1 MAKRSRT
8 PTPEPLAVTKD
19 RAIRLCRLLRLLGT
33 GKQTRVDLLRS
44 LTVDVRGFYRDLATL
59 RTHGIVVELKEGHYL
74 LKGKLEAAIN
84 RVPLPDPHLTLG
96 EAVQLSKGRSGAHR
110 KLKALLDEV
119 LPPESRPARRKGG

>member
-33 GKQTRVDLLRS
+33 SKQTRANLLRS
-44 LTVDVRGFYRDLATL
+44 LVIDVRGFYRDLATL

-74 LKGKLEAAIN
+74 LKGKVDAAIK

-96 EAVQLSKGRSGAHR
+96 EAVQLSKGRSGTHR

-119 LPPESRPARRKGG
+119 LPPEGRAARRKGR